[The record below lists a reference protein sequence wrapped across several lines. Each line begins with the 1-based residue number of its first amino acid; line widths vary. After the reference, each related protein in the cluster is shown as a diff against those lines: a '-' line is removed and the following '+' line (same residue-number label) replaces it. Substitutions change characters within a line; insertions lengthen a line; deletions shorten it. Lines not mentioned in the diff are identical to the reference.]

1 MQLSAP
7 SLTERANALARRV
20 PTGLVWVA
28 AVLPFVW
35 LVWAAATGGLGAD
48 PVKAI
53 ELKLGLWGLQFL
65 LASLC
70 ITPLRLIG
78 LNLIRFR
85 RALGVMAFFY
95 IAMHFLA
102 WVVLDMGLRGDEILR
117 DLYKRPYIILGM
129 IGLLAMIPL
138 ALTST
143 NAAIR
148 RLGPLAWRRLHR
160 LAYVAAVVGAAHFV
174 VLVKGWPSEP
184 LLYAAAVAAVLALRL
199 PLFRGSGR

>member
-1 MQLSAP
+1 MINSF
-7 SLTERANALARRV
+7 ARRV
-20 PTGLVWVA
+20 PTGVVWA
-28 AVLPFVW
+28 ASGLPFVW
-35 LVWAAATGGLGAD
+35 LVWAAATNQLGAD

-53 ELKLGLWGLQFL
+53 ELQLGLWGLQFL

-70 ITPLRLIG
+70 ITPLRRLG

-102 WVVLDMGLRGDEILR
+102 WVVLDMGLRWDEILR

-138 ALTST
+138 AVTSN

-148 RLGPLAWRRLHR
+148 RLGPARWRRLHQ
-160 LAYVAAVVGAAHFV
+160 LAYVAAVAGAAHFV
-174 VLVKGWPSEP
+174 ILVKGWPPEP
-184 LLYAAAVAAVLALRL
+184 LLYAAAVGALLLLRLRL
-199 PLFRGSGR
+199 PKVSRA